1 MINFEKIFEEVEKLS
16 RDKVMDIMTKLI
28 GVDTTVPPGNT
39 YRKYVDL
46 ISPYFRDM
54 GYELKEVVMPEEL
67 VKQIPYPLE
76 GQRVNL
82 VATKDY
88 GQKSYVCFYG
98 HMDVVPAP
106 NDGEKK
112 WKFPP
117 FEATLTK
124 AGKIFGRGT
133 SDMKGAMVCLILAL
147 EIIDKLKLTPK
158 YNIRV
163 MNCTDEEI
171 GTYPGVRYLE
181 EQGYVKDIVFCMEGV
196 IIPII
201 AVGAAGAVNIVVET
215 IGRSCHSGSNFMGIN
230 ALEEMVPIMV
240 ELLKL
245 KKVVEKRE
253 SVDIP
258 GIRPSDSGERMK
270 MSPMFNLDIIH
281 SGEKENIVPD
291 LCTLIIN
298 RRYIPDENYE
308 DVIQEIKGAVNRG
321 KALSKAL
328 DVKITIKKDYPA
340 FKNDANSPANLRIK
354 KVMSLVQGVSENEI
368 PVIGSSGSTD
378 MGFLT
383 DYDVLIHGNSSVVS
397 NSHGVNE
404 VIKFKDI
411 LTYIK
416 EIIVFL
422 CADL

>member
-1 MINFEKIFEEVEKLS
+1 MNSFDKIFEEVDNLS
-16 RDKVMDIMTKLI
+16 KDKVMDIMTKLI

-112 WKFPP
+112 WRYPP

-171 GTYPGVRYLE
+171 GTYPGVLYLE
-181 EQGYVKDIVFCMEGV
+181 EQGI
-196 IIPII
+196 
-201 AVGAAGAVNIVVET
+201 
-215 IGRSCHSGSNFMGIN
+215 
-230 ALEEMVPIMV
+230 L
-240 ELLKL
+240 LLKL
-245 KKVVEKRE
+245 LVVAVIRE
-253 SVDIP
+253 AISW
-258 GIRPSDSGERMK
+258 E
-270 MSPMFNLDIIH
+270 
-281 SGEKENIVPD
+281 
-291 LCTLIIN
+291 
-298 RRYIPDENYE
+298 
-308 DVIQEIKGAVNRG
+308 
-321 KALSKAL
+321 
-328 DVKITIKKDYPA
+328 
-340 FKNDANSPANLRIK
+340 
-354 KVMSLVQGVSENEI
+354 
-368 PVIGSSGSTD
+368 
-378 MGFLT
+378 
-383 DYDVLIHGNSSVVS
+383 
-397 NSHGVNE
+397 
-404 VIKFKDI
+404 
-411 LTYIK
+411 
-416 EIIVFL
+416 
-422 CADL
+422 